1 MQLNDKVQHV
11 YLVGAKSLGAYGGYE
26 TFVYKLTEY
35 HQNKENIKYHVAC
48 KANGDGCMDESK
60 FEGVTKI
67 NDHEFELHNAHC
79 FKIDVPQIGPAQ
91 AIYYD
96 VAALKTCCEHIK
108 KNHIPHPIVYIMA
121 CRIGP
126 FAAHFYKEIHKLG
139 GTVFLN
145 PDGHEWMRARWAAPI
160 RKYWKISEQM
170 MVKYCD
176 LAICDSVNK
185 PIIIYTLEAFQQH
198 PSIDEIYVSCLEG
211 WSAVLEAYAKQF
223 NITKLKRIITGGAT
237 GQESIYNGLKAIKED
252 NEETKDIVVVIHDG
266 NRPMLPQD
274 VITDNLVKQKLFGSA
289 VTVIPTTEV
298 VFVSKDGVESNAAL
312 NREELW
318 RTQTPHSY
326 RFDELWTV
334 HNQAIKDGVTNM
346 AASCSLMQ
354 KYGYT
359 TYFSKGSEKNIKIT
373 TVEDIEIF
381 KALLSAKNDE
391 WIKK

>member
-1 MQLNDKVQHV
+1 MEEKNLKTKKRKILRGILKVLLVLVLLGFVIAILKIAPNYKNTDITGKTNVVINNNNITAHLKNDV
-11 YLVGAKSLGAYGGYE
+11 YIENENIYMSKPDLENFFDPDIYYEENYNQIITTYE
-26 TFVYKLTEY
+26 TNIANLYIGENKMNVAVLTAGGIGSRA
-35 HQNKENIKYHVAC
+35 HQDLPKQ
-48 KANGDGCMDESK
+48 
-60 FEGVTKI
+60 F
-67 NDHEFELHNAHC
+67 L
-79 FKIDVPQIGPAQ
+79 
-91 AIYYD
+91 
-96 VAALKTCCEHIK
+96 
-108 KNHIPHPIVYIMA
+108 
-121 CRIGP
+121 
-126 FAAHFYKEIHKLG
+126 
-139 GTVFLN
+139 TV
-145 PDGHEWMRARWAAPI
+145 E
-160 RKYWKISEQM
+160 
-170 MVKYCD
+170 
-176 LAICDSVNK
+176 NK
-185 PIIIYTLEAFQQH
+185 PILIYTLEAFQQH
-198 PSIDEIYVSCLEG
+198 PSIDEIYVSCLDG

-223 NITKLKRIITGGAT
+223 NITKLKRIVTGGAT

-252 NEETKDIVVVIHDG
+252 NEETKDIVVIIHDG

-298 VFVSKDGVESNAAL
+298 VFVSKDGEESNVAL

-334 HNQAIKDGVTNM
+334 HNQAIEDGVINM
-346 AASCSLMQ
+346 AASCLLMQ